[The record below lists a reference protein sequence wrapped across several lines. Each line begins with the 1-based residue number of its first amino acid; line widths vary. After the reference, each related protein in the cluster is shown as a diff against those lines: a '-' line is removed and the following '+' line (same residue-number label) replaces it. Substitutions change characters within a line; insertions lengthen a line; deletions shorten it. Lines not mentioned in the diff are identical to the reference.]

1 MNDLE
6 IGLIAFLIGGLVSII
21 VLAFKKE

>member
-6 IGLIAFLIGGLVSII
+6 IGLIAFFIGGLISII
-21 VLAFKKE
+21 VLAFRKE